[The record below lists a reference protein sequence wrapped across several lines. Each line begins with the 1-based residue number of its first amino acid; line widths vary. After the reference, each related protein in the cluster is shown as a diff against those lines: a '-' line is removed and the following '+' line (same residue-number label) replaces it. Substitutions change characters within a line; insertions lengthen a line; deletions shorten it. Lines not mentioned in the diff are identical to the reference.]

1 MSVIRKYTKF
11 NGGFWYVFGVI
22 VTMIL
27 WEGIK
32 MGSNVWISEW
42 TGHSDETNNS
52 FYMIGYAI
60 FAGCY
65 GIMAM
70 IRSTV
75 LITGSVKCSR
85 LIYRRMTTK
94 LLFAP
99 LNEFFE
105 RIPIGRILNRLSKD
119 VQVIDSDLA
128 YGIGVFLATI
138 STIIGDTLLCV
149 YASSLWVLIPII
161 IFIYTCKKL

>member
-1 MSVIRKYTKF
+1 MIKKYTKF
-11 NGGFWYVFGVI
+11 NGGIWYIFGALT
-22 VTMIL
+22 TMIL

-32 MGSNVWISEW
+32 MGSNVWIAEW
-42 TGHSDETNNS
+42 TGHSNESNNS
-52 FYMIGYAI
+52 YYLIGYAI

-70 IRSTV
+70 IRSIV
-75 LITGSVKCSR
+75 LLYGSIKCSR
-85 LIYRRMTTK
+85 SIHRRMMTR

-119 VQVIDSDLA
+119 VQVID
-128 YGIGVFLATI
+128 
-138 STIIGDTLLCV
+138 
-149 YASSLWVLIPII
+149 
-161 IFIYTCKKL
+161 